1 MYITPLGATGEVT
14 GSAYLVES
22 KDAKVLIDCG
32 MFQGGKKQEAK
43 NRPPKQQ
50 YIKHLDAVLITH
62 AHLDHT
68 GRLPLLVQRDLLC
81 PIYATPATIELSDI
95 VLQDSARIQQGDAE
109 RINRKNQR
117 AGLPPIEPLYT
128 PEDVNRTLQLFK
140 PAPYE
145 TSFEVAPGISARFV
159 EAGHLLGSISIE
171 LTVEENGK
179 RKVLVFSG
187 DIGPRGKPL
196 IRDVELLTKA
206 DLVVME
212 STYGGRDHKSLQ
224 ASSEEAL
231 QVIQETLD
239 KNGKILIPAFAIGR
253 TQELLYALAA
263 AFRNGRLPKFPI
275 YIDSPMAVR
284 STEVYRKHRELF
296 DEEALELTR
305 NGQLARELD
314 HVTMIESAQ
323 ESMALNEKSGPLM
336 IIAGSGMCT
345 AGRILHHL
353 RHNLWRPETSVLFV
367 GYQAE
372 GSLGRRLVEGA
383 DEVKIFGETIAV
395 KARIATINGFS
406 GHAGQTELVEWFDS
420 LAGSHPRL
428 VITHGEDKSR
438 KALAKIINE
447 RYHVRPVLPTEGQ
460 TIELN

>member
-1 MYITPLGATGEVT
+1 MYITPLGAAGEVT

-22 KDAKVLIDCG
+22 NDAKVLIDCG
-32 MFQGGKKQEAK
+32 MFQGGKKQDAK

-50 YIKHLDAVLITH
+50 VIKHLDAVLITH

-68 GRLPLLVQRDLLC
+68 GRLPLLVQRELIC

-95 VLQDSARIQQGDAE
+95 VLQDAARIQAGDAE

-128 PEDVNRTLQLFK
+128 PEDVARTVQLFK
-140 PAPYE
+140 PAPYA
-145 TSFEVAPGISARFV
+145 TSFEVAPGMSARMV
-159 EAGHLLGSISIE
+159 EAGHLLGSVSIE
-171 LTVEENGK
+171 LTVAENGK
-179 RKVLVFSG
+179 QKVLVFSG
-187 DIGPRGKPL
+187 DIGPRSKPI
-196 IRDVELLTKA
+196 IRDVELLQQA

-212 STYGGRDHKSLQ
+212 ATYGGRDHRSLADSAQ
-224 ASSEEAL
+224 EAIK
-231 QVIQETLD
+231 VIQETLA

-275 YIDSPMAVR
+275 YIDSPLAVR
-284 STEVYRKHRELF
+284 STEIYRHHRELF
-296 DEEALELTR
+296 DEEALELAR
-305 NGQLARELD
+305 SGQLARELD

-323 ESMALNEKSGPLM
+323 ESMALNEKPGPMM

-353 RHNLWRPETSVLFV
+353 KHNLWRPETAVIFV
-367 GYQAE
+367 GYQGE
-372 GSLGRRLVEGA
+372 GSLGRRIVEGA

-395 KARIATINGFS
+395 KARVVTINGFS
-406 GHAGQTELVEWFDS
+406 GHAGQSELVEWFAS
-420 LAGSHPRL
+420 LAGSRPHV
-428 VITHGEDKSR
+428 VITHGEEKSR
-438 KALAKIINE
+438 KALADIIAE
-447 RYHVRPVLPTEGQ
+447 RYQLSPVLPKERQ

>member
-1 MYITPLGATGEVT
+1 MYLTPLGAAGGVT
-14 GSAYLVES
+14 GSAYLVEAN
-22 KDAKVLIDCG
+22 DAQVLIDCG
-32 MFQGGKKQEAK
+32 MFQGGKKQDAK

-50 YIKHLDAVLITH
+50 VIKHLDAVLITH

-68 GRLPLLVQRDLLC
+68 GRLPLLVQRDLIC

-95 VLQDSARIQQGDAE
+95 VLQDAARIQQGDAE

-117 AGLPPIEPLYT
+117 AGLPPIEPLYV
-128 PEDVNRTLQLFK
+128 PEDVARTLQLFK
-140 PAPYE
+140 PAPYDE
-145 TSFEVAPGISARFV
+145 SFEVAPGMSARFV
-159 EAGHLLGSISIE
+159 EAGHLLGSVSIE
-171 LTVEENGK
+171 LTIQENRQK
-179 RKVLVFSG
+179 RVVVFSG
-187 DIGPRGKPL
+187 DIGPRGKPI
-196 IRDVELLTKA
+196 IRDVELLSKA

-212 STYGGRDHKSLQ
+212 STYGGRDHKSLGDSAQ
-224 ASSEEAL
+224 EAIK
-231 QVIQETLD
+231 VIQETLD

-296 DEEALELTR
+296 DEEALELAR
-305 NGQLARELD
+305 SGQLARELD
-314 HVTMIESAQ
+314 HVTLIESAQ
-323 ESMALNEKSGPLM
+323 ESMALNEKPGPFM

-353 RHNLWRPETSVLFV
+353 RHNLWRPETAMIFV
-367 GYQAE
+367 GYQGE
-372 GSLGRRLVEGA
+372 GSLGRRIVEGA

-406 GHAGQTELVEWFDS
+406 GHAGQSELVQWFDS
-420 LAGSHPRL
+420 LAGSRPCL
-428 VITHGEDKSR
+428 VITHGEDKGR
-438 KALAKIINE
+438 KALAQIIDE
-447 RYHVRPVLPTEGQ
+447 RYHLRAVLPSERQ
-460 TIELN
+460 TIEL